1 MRKIYIGFGLVFLL
15 IGASLAQG
23 EDFDK
28 LTISG
33 YFRNETTTHLQEL
46 ETLMKIQNTFQLEAE
61 YRFNDNL
68 HLFGIVRKF
77 YDHVFDV
84 ESSYEAV
91 GSELCTNKGNS
102 WLRELYLDIL
112 TERLDI
118 RLGKQ
123 QVVWGTADGVR
134 ILDQVNP
141 ADSRNAYS
149 DDPVD
154 YRIPLWMLKT
164 EYAPTTN
171 GVLQFLLIPDF
182 EPNCSAPA
190 GSPFAYR
197 VAEISAAGM
206 AYLRTL
212 GTIELEEE
220 VPEDGLNSSKVGLRW
235 LDILDNGLEYTIN
248 YLHGY
253 DHSPA
258 YYYLG
263 ATGTPSD
270 MVFHYCKKYERTEM
284 LGGSFTKGINTGS
297 LQGLTIRG
305 EFAYIHDEPVPYGT
319 DGASEGITHIDR
331 YNYVLGFDR
340 YFWTNVLF
348 SYQFIQFINSQ
359 DEVDGYC
366 LLNEATLGMADQ
378 IETMM
383 TLKVAKSFLHE
394 RIKPEIV
401 IIYGL
406 NNDWKIS
413 PKVQFEM
420 RDNLLLTAGIHFFE
434 GRDEHLYG
442 EFADHDQ
449 IYLQV
454 EYGF

>member
-134 ILDQVNP
+134 VLDRVNP
-141 ADSRNAYS
+141 ADMRNAYL

-154 YRIPLWMLKT
+154 YRIPLWMLKV
-164 EYAPTTN
+164 EYAPTIN
-171 GVLQFLLIPDF
+171 GVLQFLVIPDF
-182 EPNCSAPA
+182 EANYAAPA
-190 GSPFAYR
+190 GSPFTYR
-197 VAEISAAGM
+197 VAEIGARNAA
-206 AYLRTL
+206 AFP
-212 GTIELEEE
+212 GTVDWQEEK
-220 VPEDGLNSSKVGLRW
+220 PKDGINSSQIGVRW
-235 LDILDNGLEYTIN
+235 LD
-248 YLHGY
+248 
-253 DHSPA
+253 
-258 YYYLG
+258 
-263 ATGTPSD
+263 
-270 MVFHYCKKYERTEM
+270 M
-284 LGGSFTKGINTGS
+284 L
-297 LQGLTIRG
+297 
-305 EFAYIHDEPVPYGT
+305 P
-319 DGASEGITHIDR
+319 
-331 YNYVLGFDR
+331 
-340 YFWTNVLF
+340 
-348 SYQFIQFINSQ
+348 
-359 DEVDGYC
+359 
-366 LLNEATLGMADQ
+366 
-378 IETMM
+378 
-383 TLKVAKSFLHE
+383 
-394 RIKPEIV
+394 
-401 IIYGL
+401 
-406 NNDWKIS
+406 
-413 PKVQFEM
+413 
-420 RDNLLLTAGIHFFE
+420 
-434 GRDEHLYG
+434 
-442 EFADHDQ
+442 
-449 IYLQV
+449 
-454 EYGF
+454 